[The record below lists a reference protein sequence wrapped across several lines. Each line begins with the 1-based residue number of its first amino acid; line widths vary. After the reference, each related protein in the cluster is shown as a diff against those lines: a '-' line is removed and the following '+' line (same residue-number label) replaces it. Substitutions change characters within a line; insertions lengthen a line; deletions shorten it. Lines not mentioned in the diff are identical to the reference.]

1 MTGQPKTALI
11 TGASSGIGE
20 VFARRL
26 AADGYTCILVARRR
40 EKLEALARVL
50 QQEHGARAEVLP
62 ADLAGADGVER
73 VAQHIRDLP
82 ALDLLINN
90 AGFGT
95 RHHFTDLDL
104 AMQLDMIHVHVT
116 ASVWL
121 AHAALPGMIDRG
133 SGAIINVASL
143 AGFMPMPRVVTYAAT
158 KSYLIAFSQG
168 LAKELAGTGVR
179 VQALCP
185 GFTYTEF
192 HDRPEFDEFDRSEVS
207 RALWMSAEDVVTESL
222 QALDADRTVCV
233 PGRMNRLVLRLIR
246 SPIGPF
252 LTRKLAGKRWE

>member
-1 MTGQPKTALI
+1 MANEPKTALI

-26 AADGYTCILVARRR
+26 ASQGYNCILVARRR
-40 EKLEALARVL
+40 EKLEALARSL
-50 QQEHGARAEVLP
+50 QQEHGVRAEVLP
-62 ADLAGADGVER
+62 ADLAEPDEVER
-73 VAQHIRDLP
+73 VEDHIKGRTDLHM
-82 ALDLLINN
+82 LINN

-95 RHHFTDLDL
+95 RHHFIELDL
-104 AMQLDMIHVHVT
+104 GMQLDMIAVHVT
-116 ASVWL
+116 ASVRL
-121 AHAALPGMIDRG
+121 TYAALPAMLDRG
-133 SGAIINVASL
+133 RGSVINVASL

-168 LAKELAGTGVR
+168 LAKELAETGVR

-192 HDRPEFDEFDRSEVS
+192 HDRAEFDDFDRSEVS
-207 RALWMSAEDVVTESL
+207 RALWMSAENVVTESL
-222 QALDADRTVCV
+222 QALEAKRAVCV